1 MTFSEFKEKY
11 KYTLKHY
18 PDTSAL
24 FEKSDK
30 ITVTTITENKN
41 GTKWTASEPSK
52 IENNVDYIYYFNTV
66 DAIPFFK
73 NLGGYERVSNAYTKY
88 GYIPVKLVSISPDKN
103 TRITREFKFK

>member
-11 KYTLKHY
+11 QYTLRHY

-30 ITVTTITENKN
+30 ITVETTTENKH
-41 GTKWTASEPSK
+41 GTKWMASETPT
-52 IENNVDYIYYFNTV
+52 IENVDYIYYFNTI
-66 DAIPFFK
+66 DAMPFFK
-73 NLGGYERVSNAYTKY
+73 NLGGYERVSNAYTKH

-103 TRITREFKFK
+103 TRVTRIFKFK